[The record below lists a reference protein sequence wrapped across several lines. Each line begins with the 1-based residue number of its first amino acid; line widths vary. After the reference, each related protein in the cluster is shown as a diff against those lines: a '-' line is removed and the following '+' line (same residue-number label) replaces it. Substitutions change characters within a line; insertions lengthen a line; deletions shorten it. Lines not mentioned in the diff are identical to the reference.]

1 MTTAEAIGGTAA
13 AKRTLLEEFVYGAK
27 NGFYLGVEKIIPA
40 MILAYVLI
48 LFLRMTGL
56 MTIIGTLVSPL
67 MALFGLP
74 GEAVIALVSAFFAKA
89 AGAATAA
96 TLYADGVINAAQATI
111 LFPATITMGTLIGHF
126 VRCVVAS
133 GTNAKH
139 HALMIAIPVIDAL
152 VSMLLIRILLNLTG
166 TAL

>member
-1 MTTAEAIGGTAA
+1 MNTPGTVAA
-13 AKRTLLEEFVYGAK
+13 QQAKRSLLEEFIFGAK

-48 LFLRMTGL
+48 LFLKITGL
-56 MTIIGTLVSPL
+56 MAIIGNVISPV
-67 MALFGLP
+67 MAIFGLP
-74 GEAVIALVSAFFAKA
+74 GEAIVALISAFFAKA

-96 TLYADGVINAAQATI
+96 TLYADGTINAVQATI

-133 GTNAKH
+133 GANPKH
-139 HALMIAIPVIDAL
+139 HPMLVAIPIIDA
-152 VSMLLIRILLNLTG
+152 VFSMLLTRMIITFMG
-166 TAL
+166 IA

>member
-1 MTTAEAIGGTAA
+1 MNTPGTVAA
-13 AKRTLLEEFVYGAK
+13 QQAKRSLLEEFIFGAK

-48 LFLRMTGL
+48 LFLKITGL
-56 MTIIGTLVSPL
+56 MAIIGNVISPV
-67 MALFGLP
+67 MAIFGLP
-74 GEAVIALVSAFFAKA
+74 GEAIVALISAFFAKA

-96 TLYADGVINAAQATI
+96 TLYADGTINAVQATI

-133 GTNAKH
+133 GANPKH
-139 HALMIAIPVIDAL
+139 HAMLVAIPIIDAVL
-152 VSMLLIRILLNLTG
+152 SMLLTRMIISVMG
-166 TAL
+166 IS